1 MKFREVCPKRS
12 LDVVERTNYRDYRD
26 SLRADFNNRCGYC
39 NDLDAPRKEY
49 FEIDHLVPQK
59 IMVKKKNN
67 DYQNLVYACHSCN
80 NAKRKKWPSGDENVP
95 IVRDEGWIDPCSE
108 EYDKQFSRDDK
119 GNIIPLTPI
128 GKWMFDNL
136 KLYKPQHSILWNLEQ
151 IKLMK
156 KRLNEKIPENKDNAP
171 FLFKILSLFQ
181 KYDEVLDKFFQ
192 S

>member
-1 MKFREVCPKRS
+1 MKFRDMCPKRRS
-12 LDVVERTNYRDYRD
+12 DVVEKSNYRDYRD

-39 NDLDAPRKEY
+39 NDLDNPRKEY

-59 IMVKKKNN
+59 IMVKKKKT

-80 NAKRKKWPSGDENVP
+80 NAKRKKWPSGDENIPV
-95 IVRDEGWIDPCSE
+95 VGNKGWVDPCSE
-108 EYDKQFSRDDK
+108 KYAKQFSRDDN

-128 GKWMFDNL
+128 GEWMYDNL

-151 IKLMK
+151 IKLIK
-156 KRLNEKIPENKDNAP
+156 DKLSDKIPENKDNTP
-171 FLFKILSLFQ
+171 FLLQVISLCL
-181 KYDEVLDKFFQ
+181 KYEDLFEKFFK

>member
-26 SLRADFNNRCGYC
+26 NLRADFNNRCGYC

-59 IMVKKKNN
+59 IMVNKKNN

-80 NAKRKKWPSGDENVP
+80 NTKRKKWPSGDENIP
-95 IVRDEGWIDPCSE
+95 IVGDKGWIDPCTE
-108 EYDKQFSRDDK
+108 EYDKQFSRDEN

-128 GKWMFDNL
+128 GRWMYDNL
-136 KLYKPQHSILWNLEQ
+136 KLYNPQHSILWNIEQLDMICQELAEKLVGNPNELVIKDKLLEC
-151 IKLMK
+151 LLEYRNFS
-156 KRLNEKIPENKDNAP
+156 KRL
-171 FLFKILSLFQ
+171 FR
-181 KYDEVLDKFFQ
+181 
-192 S
+192 

>member
-39 NDLDAPRKEY
+39 NDLDEPRKEY

-156 KRLNEKIPENKDNAP
+156 KRLNEKIPKNKDNAP

>member
-1 MKFREVCPKRS
+1 MKYVLSVVWTLLKEPTIGTIVIASVPI
-12 LDVVERTNYRDYRD
+12 LIIDVGIVMIWTVSYT
-26 SLRADFNNRCGYC
+26 
-39 NDLDAPRKEY
+39 
-49 FEIDHLVPQK
+49 HLTLPT
-59 IMVKKKNN
+59 I
-67 DYQNLVYACHSCN
+67 LVYACHSCN

>member
-59 IMVKKKNN
+59 IMVNKKNN

-80 NAKRKKWPSGDENVP
+80 NAKRKKWPSGDENIP
-95 IVRDEGWIDPCSE
+95 IVGDKGWIDPCTE
-108 EYDKQFSRDDK
+108 EYDKQFSRDEN

-128 GKWMFDNL
+128 GRWMYDNL
-136 KLYKPQHSILWNLEQ
+136 KLYNPQHSILWNIEQLDMICQDFAEKLVGNPNELVIKDKLLEC
-151 IKLMK
+151 LLEYRNFS
-156 KRLNEKIPENKDNAP
+156 KRL
-171 FLFKILSLFQ
+171 FR
-181 KYDEVLDKFFQ
+181 
-192 S
+192 

>member
-39 NDLDAPRKEY
+39 NDLDEPRKEY

-59 IMVKKKNN
+59 IMVNKKKN
-67 DYQNLVYACHSCN
+67 DYQNLVYTCHSCN
-80 NAKRKKWPSGDENVP
+80 NAKRKKWPSGDENIP
-95 IVRDEGWIDPCSE
+95 IVGEEGWIDPCSE
-108 EYDKQFSRDDK
+108 EYDKQFSRDDN

-181 KYDEVLDKFFQ
+181 KYDEPQIRNL
-192 S
+192 

>member
-26 SLRADFNNRCGYC
+26 NLHADFNNRCGYC

-59 IMVKKKNN
+59 IMVNKKNN

-80 NAKRKKWPSGDENVP
+80 NAKRKKWPSGDENIP
-95 IVRDEGWIDPCSE
+95 IVGDKGWIDPCTE
-108 EYDKQFSRDDK
+108 EYDKQFSRDEN

-128 GKWMFDNL
+128 GRWMYDNL
-136 KLYKPQHSILWNLEQ
+136 KLYNPQHSILWNIEQLDMICQELAEKLVGNPNELVIKDKLLEC
-151 IKLMK
+151 LLEYRNFS
-156 KRLNEKIPENKDNAP
+156 KRL
-171 FLFKILSLFQ
+171 FR
-181 KYDEVLDKFFQ
+181 
-192 S
+192 